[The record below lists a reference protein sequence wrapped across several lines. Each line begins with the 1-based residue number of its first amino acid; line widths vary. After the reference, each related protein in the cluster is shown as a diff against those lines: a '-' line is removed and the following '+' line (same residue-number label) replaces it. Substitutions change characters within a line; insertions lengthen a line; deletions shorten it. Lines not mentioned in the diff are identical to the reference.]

1 MTSANF
7 HISYAS
13 VTNALFE
20 HIEQDLLILT
30 TALLDDDEELPAL
43 HPRPQNVVPAQA
55 GTQVNMICRYVKRC
69 DYSSRLGF
77 PPPRE
82 RRAFLGFPP
91 ARERRAYGSGIKG
104 T

>member
-13 VTNALFE
+13 VAIALFE
-20 HIEQDLLILT
+20 HIEQDLLALT
-30 TALLDDDEELPAL
+30 TALLDDDDELSTIHCYPK
-43 HPRPQNVVPAQA
+43 NVVPAQA
-55 GTQVNMICRYVKRC
+55 GTQDTTRSHYVKRC
-69 DYSSRLGF
+69 DDSSTPGF

-82 RRAFLGFPP
+82 RRA
-91 ARERRAYGSGIKG
+91 YDSGVEG